1 MLDIQIPNLSPFKNL
16 SGLIDNLVQLAF
28 FVAGVFFFFNLL
40 VAGIQWI
47 GAGGDSKALQSAR
60 GRMTNALI
68 GLIIVVAAF
77 AITRIVERVL
87 GISITG
93 GFRF

>member
-1 MLDIQIPNLSPFKNL
+1 MLDIQIPNLSPYSNL
-16 SGLIDNLVQLAF
+16 SGLIDALIQLAF
-28 FVAGVFFFFNLL
+28 FVAGLFFFFTFL

-47 GAGGDSKALQSAR
+47 SAGGDPKALQAAR
-60 GRMTNALI
+60 GRMTNAVI

-77 AITRIVERVL
+77 AITRIVEQVF

-93 GFRF
+93 GFKF